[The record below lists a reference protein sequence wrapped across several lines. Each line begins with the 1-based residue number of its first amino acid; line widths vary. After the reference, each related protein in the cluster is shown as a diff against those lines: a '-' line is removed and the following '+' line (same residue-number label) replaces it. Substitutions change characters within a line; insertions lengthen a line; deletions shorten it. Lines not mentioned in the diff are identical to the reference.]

1 MTEMKDQKP
10 CLVETGQGFSV
21 VYQEKFLYSKYN
33 PSKNI
38 CQKISSMDFLP
49 GTIILAVSPV
59 LEYGLKELAES
70 LPENCIVLL
79 CEAERNLAAFES
91 ERGLEL
97 LCPDKRFIWVSE
109 RELYNLP
116 VIFQKPSYTF
126 ESGNEVDF
134 AGIFRRVI
142 RLDFSAGVQFCAYFY
157 NTLETA
163 CVNSIR
169 QFWTNRFTLAKFGRK
184 YSRNMFR
191 NLKILEDSK
200 PLSDFIGKIDKMIF
214 VFGAGESAEQGIE
227 EVKRFS
233 KSEKPYILC
242 ADTAFS
248 MLKANGIMPDGIVVD
263 EAQSIIAQSFI
274 GARRAAIEKG
284 VQVFQSLCSL
294 PHAAG
299 RIFPKDHISFYATE
313 YAPNSFF
320 ESLKDKWF
328 FPPVIPAFGS
338 VGITAYV
345 LACLFRKDFNVEIK
359 DFGLDFAYS
368 KGKTHARGTP
378 AHKRQL
384 GLVTRLTCMENFGS
398 CFGQNVIR
406 LPVPAPFPYTTPV
419 LAGYA
424 ETFRQVKE
432 QSKELG
438 SSIISDW
445 TGRFGLMRNSEKLS
459 VTEFISWEKDALL
472 ELRDLLSGKGNFSD
486 TERSEKIRTLL
497 ENRQYL
503 YLHFPDGY
511 RFSMEL
517 NFLKRIRGEIN
528 GFLKVLQ

>member
-1 MTEMKDQKP
+1 MTEMKDKKP

-38 CQKISSMDFLP
+38 CQKISTMDFLP
-49 GTIILAVSPV
+49 GSIILVLSPV
-59 LEYGLKELAES
+59 LEYGLKELAEN

-79 CEAERNLAAFES
+79 CEADRNLRGFEN
-91 ERGLEL
+91 ERGLEP
-97 LCPDKRFIWVSE
+97 LCPDNRFIWVSE
-109 RELYNLP
+109 REMYNLP
-116 VIFQKPSYTF
+116 VIFQKTSYSF
-126 ESGNEVDF
+126 ESGNQVDF
-134 AGIFRRVI
+134 AGNFRRVI
-142 RLDFSAGVQFCAYFY
+142 RIDFSAGVQFCADFY
-157 NTLETA
+157 NMLEAA
-163 CVNSIR
+163 CVNSVK

-191 NLKILEDSK
+191 NLKVLEESK
-200 PLSDFIGKIDKMIF
+200 QLSDFIRKIDRPIF
-214 VFGAGESAEQGIE
+214 VFGAGESAEKGIK
-227 EVKRFS
+227 EVKRL
-233 KSEKPYILC
+233 SESENPFILC

-274 GARRAAIEKG
+274 GARKTSEERG

-294 PHAAG
+294 PHVAG
-299 RIFPKDHISFYATE
+299 RLFPKEHITFYATE
-313 YAPNSFF
+313 YAESSFF
-320 ESLKDKWF
+320 DLLKDRCF
-328 FPPVIPAFGS
+328 FPPVVPAFGS
-338 VGITAYV
+338 VGITAYI
-345 LACLFRKDFNVEIK
+345 LACLFRKDENIEIR

-384 GLVTRLTCMENFGS
+384 GLATRLFCIENFGS
-398 CFGQNVIR
+398 SFGPNVIR
-406 LPVPAPFPYTTPV
+406 LPESAPFPYTTPV

-432 QSKELG
+432 QGKELS
-438 SSIISDW
+438 SSIVEVWSLRC
-445 TGRFGLMRNSEKLS
+445 GKMKNSENSSVQEFLS
-459 VTEFISWEKDALL
+459 SEKEALL
-472 ELRDLLSGKGNFSD
+472 ELRDLLSGKGDVSEA
-486 TERSEKIRTLL
+486 ERSEKIRMLL

-517 NFLKRIRGEIN
+517 NFLKRVRGEIE